1 MVHEEMSMKVSVLMR
16 LRADMVIF
24 FGSESTRKS
33 VCRDL
38 LDSVCVNPAM
48 SIISRE
54 YAGFLVKA
62 ASSESSSSP

>member
-1 MVHEEMSMKVSVLMR
+1 MVHEGMSVKVSALMR

-24 FGSESTRKS
+24 FGSESIRNS

-48 SIISRE
+48 SIIS
-54 YAGFLVKA
+54 
-62 ASSESSSSP
+62 